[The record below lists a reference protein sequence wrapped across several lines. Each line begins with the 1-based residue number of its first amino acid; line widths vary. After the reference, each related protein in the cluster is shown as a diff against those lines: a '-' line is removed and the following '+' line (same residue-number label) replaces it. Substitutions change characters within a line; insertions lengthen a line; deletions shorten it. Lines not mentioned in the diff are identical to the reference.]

1 MIITK
6 ENLHNYVDSLGYST
20 EELEEMKIG
29 DSYEIST
36 TINKIKRTALDEW
49 LFLRFD

>member
-20 EELEEMKIG
+20 EELEEMKIETRMK
-29 DSYEIST
+29 SLQLLI
-36 TINKIKRTALDEW
+36 R
-49 LFLRFD
+49 